1 MPKSVIIIVFVVL
14 IIGVAAGGV
23 FVARQRLGGG
33 DAAPAEKQEQEDQ
46 FGVLQPAGTDEQ
58 RRLLAAD
65 DDNDGLTNNEEISW
79 GTDPNNADSDGDGYL
94 DGEEV
99 AARHDPT
106 KPAPDD
112 KLPEE
117 TQAEGGQLP
126 LQLEPL
132 KADKYFTDDYTKGND
147 KNLTAQ
153 YESEYA
159 RADQTPASLNEFAD
173 KQPVVALLPRPDSGM
188 TTTAVEDTAAR
199 LEHYLSIADND
210 NALANTTL
218 YVDAQY
224 QLQTNNNPS
233 AMLSLVSLVTAYR
246 EELAEAQVP
255 ESAMEVHRLLL
266 GHTEALAITFEQIAQ
281 RGDDPAGSLVAAR
294 QLEVIDRTY
303 YPIIKTEFGRL
314 EAIQQKLAQ

>member
-1 MPKSVIIIVFVVL
+1 MPRFIIIVVVVVL
-14 IIGVAAGGV
+14 VIGVAVGAALVVG
-23 FVARQRLGGG
+23 RRLELGGEM
-33 DAAPAEKQEQEDQ
+33 AVSEEEDQ

-65 DDNDGLTNNEEISW
+65 DDNDGLTNNEEIGW

-112 KLPEE
+112 KLSEE
-117 TQAEGGQLP
+117 TQTGDGRLP

-132 KADKYFTDDYTKGND
+132 EADKYFTDDYSKGSD
-147 KNLTAQ
+147 ENLTVR
-153 YESEYA
+153 YEAEYA
-159 RADQTPASLNEFAD
+159 EADQTPASLNEFAD
-173 KQPVVALLPRPDSGM
+173 KQPVVALLPRPDSGI

-199 LEHYLSIADND
+199 LKHYLSIADND
-210 NALANTTL
+210 NALANVTL
-218 YVDAQY
+218 YVEAQY
-224 QLQTNNNPS
+224 QLQKNSNSS
-233 AMLSLVSLVTAYR
+233 AMLGLANLVRMYR
-246 EELAEAQVP
+246 EDLVEAQVP

-266 GHTEALAITFEQIAQ
+266 GHTEALAATFEQIAQ
-281 RGDDPAGSLVAAR
+281 WEEDPARSLAATR

-303 YPIIKTEFGRL
+303 YPIIKTEFSRLENIQGRL
-314 EAIQQKLAQ
+314 AES